1 MLSVTSVVKMVLIF
15 MNRKHLITLLF
26 FISIA
31 ACQTKTPPTPTPTP
45 TNTPARLIPTPR
57 YDVLPST
64 TQTPSVSET
73 FTPKVLPTSTET
85 ATRASTS
92 TTATE
97 TPISNEWKTLPVLP
111 EPDESIRE
119 IYQRGLKLGNDPN
132 AFSIFGD
139 CQSRPADFFGV
150 FETDPLL
157 VKGLPADLRET
168 VEHFNGS
175 FNRESPTSQDGTT
188 PGALLWDQWHRGEYD
203 CTFAETPVECEL
215 RIHRP
220 SFVIIQIGTHF
231 ESRNTEYLRKIIT
244 QLINAGVV
252 PILATK
258 ADNRELDDRINRDM
272 ALLAD
277 EFNVPLWNFWA
288 SLSDLPNRGLYVM
301 KGREEQGAVYLNEE
315 AQEIHRI
322 TGLEALNIVWRVATE
337 N

>member
-1 MLSVTSVVKMVLIF
+1 MTS
-15 MNRKHLITLLF
+15 
-26 FISIA
+26 A
-31 ACQTKTPPTPTPTP
+31 
-45 TNTPARLIPTPR
+45 
-57 YDVLPST
+57 ST
-64 TQTPSVSET
+64 QAP
-73 FTPKVLPTSTET
+73 T
-85 ATRASTS
+85 ATRV
-92 TTATE
+92 TTATQ
-97 TPISNEWKTLPVLP
+97 TLLSDEWKDLPVLP
-111 EPDESIRE
+111 EPAESIRE
-119 IYQRGLKLGNDPN
+119 IYQLGITLGNDPN

-157 VKGLPADLRET
+157 MESLPDELRET

-188 PGALLWDQWHRGEYD
+188 PGALLWDQWHRGQFG
-203 CTFAETPVECEL
+203 CTFAETPVDCEL
-215 RIHRP
+215 RNHRP

-231 ESRNTEYLRKIIT
+231 ESRNTEYLRKIIA
-244 QLINAGVV
+244 QLIDNGVI

-258 ADNRELDDRINRDM
+258 ADNRELDDRVNRDM

-277 EFNVPLWNFWA
+277 EFNLPLWNFWA
-288 SLSDLPNRGLYVM
+288 SLSDLPDRGLYVM

-322 TGLEALNIVWRVATE
+322 TGLEALDIVWRVATG

>member
-1 MLSVTSVVKMVLIF
+1 MVLIF
-15 MNRKHLITLLF
+15 MNCRYLFTLLVC
-26 FISIA
+26 ISIT
-31 ACQTKTPPTPTPTP
+31 ACQAETSSIPTSTP

-57 YDVLPST
+57 YDVPPSA
-64 TQTPSVSET
+64 TQTARIPVTS
-73 FTPKVLPTSTET
+73 TPKISPTSTET
-85 ATRASTS
+85 ATHASTS

-97 TPISNEWKTLPVLP
+97 TPISNEWKNLPVLP
-111 EPDESIRE
+111 EPSESIRE
-119 IYQRGLKLGNDPN
+119 IYKKGLSLGNDPN

-139 CQSRPADFFGV
+139 CQSRPEEFFGV

-157 VKGLPADLRET
+157 VESLSLELRET

-188 PGALLWDQWHRGEYD
+188 PGALLWDQWHRGQFG
-203 CTFAETPVECEL
+203 CTFAETPVQCEL

-244 QLINAGVV
+244 QLINEGVV

-258 ADNRELDDRINRDM
+258 ADNRELDDRVNRDM
-272 ALLAD
+272 AMLAD
-277 EFNVPLWNFWA
+277 EFNLPLWNFWA
-288 SLSDLPNRGLYVM
+288 SLSDLPDRGLYVM
-301 KGREEQGAVYLNEE
+301 DGREEQGAVYLNEE

-322 TGLEALNIVWRVATE
+322 TGLEALNIVWRVATG

>member
-1 MLSVTSVVKMVLIF
+1 
-15 MNRKHLITLLF
+15 MNCRYLFTLLVC
-26 FISIA
+26 ISIT
-31 ACQTKTPPTPTPTP
+31 ACQAETPSIPTSTP

-57 YDVLPST
+57 YDVPPSA
-64 TQTPSVSET
+64 TQTARIPVKS
-73 FTPKVLPTSTET
+73 TPKISPTSTET
-85 ATRASTS
+85 ATHASTS

-97 TPISNEWKTLPVLP
+97 TPISNEWKNLPVLP
-111 EPDESIRE
+111 EPSESIRE
-119 IYQRGLKLGNDPN
+119 IYQKGLSLGNDTN

-139 CQSRPADFFGV
+139 CQSRPEEFFGV

-157 VKGLPADLRET
+157 VESLSLELRET

-188 PGALLWDQWHRGEYD
+188 PGALLWDQWHRGQFG
-203 CTFAETPVECEL
+203 CTFAETPVQCEL

-244 QLINAGVV
+244 QLINEGVV

-258 ADNRELDDRINRDM
+258 ADNRELDDRVNRDM
-272 ALLAD
+272 AMLAD
-277 EFNVPLWNFWA
+277 EFNLPLWNFWA
-288 SLSDLPNRGLYVM
+288 SLSDLPDRGLYVM
-301 KGREEQGAVYLNEE
+301 DGREEQGAVYLNKE

-322 TGLEALNIVWRVATE
+322 TGLEVLNIVWRVATGQ
-337 N
+337 